1 MSEAQPSTSLRR
13 QWGRDRRASALPPVP
28 APISDRR
35 IAGARLALAI
45 TVVAWVGYLGEWL
58 FGVFLRSGHQT
69 ATSRTEE
76 IVYLLIVSL
85 LTASTV
91 AYLLSR
97 LGFLYRVRLHHR
109 AGRAELDEFFER
121 ETPTLTIVV
130 PSYQEDARVIRTTL
144 LSAALQEYPDTRIVL
159 LIDDPAHPRSLHAAD
174 LLEAAREV
182 PREVQKLLAVPAA
195 HFGATLAAYESAVD
209 AEEYVGGE
217 GLRDLASEYESAVKW
232 LRDLAHRHPI
242 IDHSDAFFVTE
253 IVRRLEQDLT
263 DVADALRQA
272 ANEGASLPQRR
283 VRQMYRRLAWTFR
296 ADLSSFE
303 RKQYVSL
310 SHEPNKASNLN
321 GYLGLMGGRYRAVQ
335 TVTGRALVPAGLGPC
350 DLEVPDP
357 DYVLTLDAD
366 SMLLPEYCLRLV
378 HLMEQQ
384 AYQDVAIAQT
394 PYSAFTGSSTRIERI
409 AGATT
414 DLQHIVHQ
422 GLTYYDATFWVGAN
436 AVIRKR
442 ALDDIAVTTHLGDW
456 EVRTYIRDRTVI
468 EDTEST
474 IDLGTQG
481 WKLYNYPER
490 LSYSATPPDFG
501 ALCIQRRRWANGGL
515 LILPKLRRQRRARKS
530 RGERTRFGETFLRWN
545 YMASITW
552 SSLSLLI
559 MLAFPFGADLL
570 SPVLVVIALPYF
582 SCMAS
587 DLRSCG
593 YKRLDVVRVYGFNL
607 LLLPVNL
614 AGTLAS
620 VIQALTASKSTFA
633 RTPKVRDRTVTPAQF
648 VFFPIALLLLSAV
661 TGYEAWLHD
670 RAVNLTYAAINT
682 VLLAYAIVAFVG
694 VRAMVVDV
702 WVSVRGL
709 LSRPA
714 APRRHRLR
722 RLPPEEPMSR
732 DWRAVLQVPLVELAA
747 GPASHHAAR
756 GSATD
761 ADILLDDWAEAQ
773 IVFQPIVELE
783 RGDIVGYEALAR
795 FAEGPSIE
803 LRLAQAFAAGR
814 GPNLESRLARAA
826 IRFASRLPESA
837 WVAVKISP
845 TLIGNDQRLLSV
857 LQETSRAVVLEVQE
871 SEAAEIARLAFHPPH
886 PAAPASP
893 NTTGN
898 SVSLPTSRPRLP
910 KNTSIAIEHAAGG
923 NRTLRLMEQLR
934 PKYLKLDRSV
944 CRSLPGD
951 TLRQAQLQVLLR
963 AAAAK
968 GTMVVATG
976 VETEAERSVLTAMG
990 VSLGQG
996 YLLGRPRRLV
1006 DA

>member
-1 MSEAQPSTSLRR
+1 MSTVNERSVTSARR

-35 IAGARLALAI
+35 IAGARLGIVL

-58 FGVFLRSGHQT
+58 FGVFLGSGHQT
-69 ATSRTEE
+69 ATNRAEE

-121 ETPTLTIVV
+121 ETPTLTVLV

-159 LIDDPAHPRSLHAAD
+159 LIDDPSTPRSLHAAD

-182 PREVQKLLAVPAA
+182 PRELQELLVEPAA
-195 HFGATLAAYESAVD
+195 RFAAALAAYESAVG
-209 AEEYVGGE
+209 AQAYVEGQ
-217 GLRDLASEYESAVKW
+217 GLRDLAREYEYAAGW
-232 LRDLAHRHPI
+232 MRNLADCHPI
-242 IDHSDAFFVTE
+242 IDHSDTFFVTE
-253 IVRRLEQDLT
+253 IARRLEHDLA
-263 DVADALRQA
+263 DVAGALWQA
-272 ANEGASLPQRR
+272 AEESASLPQRR

-296 ADLSSFE
+296 AELSSFE

-310 SHEPNKASNLN
+310 SHEPNKATNLN
-321 GYLGLMGGRYRAVQ
+321 SYLGLMGGRYRAVQ

-384 AYQDVAIAQT
+384 AHQDVAIAQT
-394 PYSAFTGSSTRIERI
+394 PYSAFTGSATRIERI

-474 IDLGTQG
+474 IDLGTHG
-481 WKLYNYPER
+481 WKLHNYPER

-559 MLAFPFGADLL
+559 MLAFPFGANLL
-570 SPVLVVIALPYF
+570 SPLLGVIALPYF
-582 SCMAS
+582 WCMAS

-620 VIQALTASKSTFA
+620 VIQALTASKSAFA

-648 VFFPIALLLLSAV
+648 FFFPIVLLFLSAG
-661 TGYEAWLHD
+661 TGYEAWVHG
-670 RAVNLTYAAINT
+670 RMVNLTYAAVNT
-682 VLLAYAIVAFVG
+682 LLLAYALVAFVG
-694 VRAMVVDV
+694 VRSMVVDS
-702 WVSVRGL
+702 WVFVRGL
-709 LSRPA
+709 LSRPE
-714 APRRHRLR
+714 APRRKRLR
-722 RLPPEEPMSR
+722 RRRNEEPAPR
-732 DWRAVLQVPLVELAA
+732 DWRSVLQVPLVELALP
-747 GPASHHAAR
+747 PALPHPARAA
-756 GSATD
+756 SPD
-761 ADILLDDWAEAQ
+761 ADTLLDDWAEAQ
-773 IVFQPIVELE
+773 IVFQPIVEFE
-783 RGDIVGYEALAR
+783 RGDVVGYEALAR
-795 FAEGPSIE
+795 FADGPNVE
-803 LRLAQAFAAGR
+803 LRLARAFAAGR
-814 GPNLESRLARAA
+814 GPSLESRLARAA
-826 IRFASRLPESA
+826 LRAASRLPENA
-837 WVAVKISP
+837 WVAVKVSP
-845 TLIGNDQRLLSV
+845 TVLGNDPRLLAV
-857 LQETSRAVVLEVQE
+857 LQETSRAVVLEVPE
-871 SEAAEIARLAFHPPH
+871 SEAAEIARLASAPR
-886 PAAPASP
+886 PATGSTVDEASRAESGLLTPA
-893 NTTGN
+893 NA
-898 SVSLPTSRPRLP
+898 
-910 KNTSIAIEHAAGG
+910 SIAIERASGG
-923 NRTLRLMEQLR
+923 NRTVRLMQQVR

-944 CRSLPGD
+944 SRSLPGD
-951 TLRQAQLQVLLR
+951 TVRQAQLQVLLR
-963 AAAAK
+963 AAAASR
-968 GTMVVATG
+968 TTVVATG
-976 VETEAERSVLTAMG
+976 IETEAERSVLSAMG
-990 VSLGQG
+990 VPLGQG
-996 YLLGRPRRLV
+996 YLLGRPRSLI